1 MDRVAFLI
9 ESTGERLDC
18 LLNPETLE
26 ITRQSGVRQKRSVGG
41 VVTGSGLADDPL
53 LYTGGGTTE
62 VKLDLLFDVSLEDAS
77 ATRGG
82 QRQDDVRQLTQ
93 RIWQLAENVTSESR
107 GQLTVVRLVWGKA
120 WNIPGVVV
128 SAAERFECFTPE
140 GVPQRSWL
148 RLRFRRVPEP
158 PGTPAQEQVP
168 APAPE
173 SLQNPEWLEGAGDFP
188 TVETVGGGEGEE
200 GARPLSEPLY
210 LLASRQALPAS
221 SWRSIAY
228 LSGIDDPFHIPAG
241 TELRLPSV

>member
-26 ITRQSGVRQKRSVGG
+26 LTRQSGVRQKRSVGG
-41 VVTGSGLADDPL
+41 MVTGSGLADDPL

-82 QRQDDVRQLTQ
+82 QPLDDVRQLTQ
-93 RIWQLAENVTSESR
+93 RIWQLAENVSGESR
-107 GQLTVVRLVWGKA
+107 GELRIVRLVWGKA

-128 SAAERFECFTPE
+128 SVAERFECFTPE

-158 PGTPAQEQVP
+158 PA
-168 APAPE
+168 APE
-173 SLQNPEWLEGAGDFP
+173 QAAAPLPESAVQNPDWLEGAGDFP
-188 TVETVGGGEGEE
+188 TVETIGGSEGEE

-210 LLASRQALPAS
+210 LTASQQGLPPSA
-221 SWRSIAY
+221 WRPIAY
-228 LSGIDDPFHIPAG
+228 LSKIDDPFHIPPG
-241 TELRLPSV
+241 TQLRLPSA